1 MPTTK
6 PPRNRAGR
14 NQVNCVLSAEASE
27 AIAEI
32 AAHRASEQG
41 SCTRAQAVE
50 WALRETAKR
59 IRKKK

>member
-14 NQVNCVLSAEASE
+14 NQVNVELTSEASE
-27 AIAEI
+27 AIVLI
-32 AAHRASEQG
+32 VAHRCLEQG

>member
-14 NQVNCVLSAEASE
+14 NQVNCVLTSE
-27 AIAEI
+27 ATTAIEEI
-32 AAHRASEQG
+32 AAHRAAEQG